1 VTRQGPRSIKEQL
14 SDLHYEIAA
23 GREFGKPEEVPY
35 IDHATLVSIARQRP
49 PRNPIPTVSSFADWV
64 IGLYYHGRNQ
74 SALRMGIEGEAIAEG
89 IRTLRRQ
96 AAARRPDRGWEIE
109 FKDDDEAE
117 PYVISA
123 LKLNGKSLRAK
134 PDRVLR
140 QVSTGVRRIVEIKT
154 TSSRI
159 PRQGWPNMKVQ
170 LWCYGMIDAWAKA
183 PKVLLMGEILLLRYG
198 KLLHFHRTKP
208 WDSKD
213 PRIDAECAEL
223 FALWGGQR
231 VQRKGANAL

>member
-1 VTRQGPRSIKEQL
+1 VVRERPRSIKDQL

-23 GREFGKPEEVPY
+23 GREFGKPELTPY
-35 IDHATLVSIARQRP
+35 IDHATLVTIARQKP

-74 SALRMGIEGEAIAEG
+74 SALRMGVEGEAIAASV
-89 IRTLRRQ
+89 RTLRTY
-96 AAARRPDRGWEIE
+96 AAGRRPARGWEIE
-109 FKDDDEAE
+109 FKDQNDAE
-117 PYVISA
+117 PYVISR
-123 LKLNGKSLRAK
+123 LRLNGKPLKAK

-140 QVSTGVRRIVEIKT
+140 HVRTGVRRIVEIKT
-154 TSSRI
+154 TSSRV
-159 PRQGWPNMKVQ
+159 PAQGWPNMKVQ

-198 KLLHFHRTKP
+198 KLLHFHPTKP

-223 FALWGGQR
+223 FSLWGGQR
-231 VQRKGANAL
+231 VPQLGANAL